1 MCINEFSEHRQVLVV
16 ARWLNLLII
25 IALLLGPWSSPASA
39 QTEDPFIQQMLDR
52 MTVAEKVGQ
61 LFIVTFAG
69 NDVGADSDVGR
80 LILDYKIGGI
90 VLTPANGNFVNN
102 AMTPRQV
109 VTLTNA
115 LQTLAFRPTKDSGT
129 AGPIPLFIA
138 AEHEGDGYPYTAIRG
153 GMTPVPS
160 AMAIGATWPG
170 SSAQSKSDENY
181 AQQVG
186 QIVGRELRAVGVNL
200 LLGPSLDI
208 LNSPRPG
215 LKGDLGVRS
224 FGGDPYWVG
233 KLGKAYIRGV
243 HASSQGRVATIAT
256 HFPGNGGSDRS
267 PDDEIATVEKSIQ
280 ELTRIELAPF
290 IAVTQGDPDNLG
302 VTDGL
307 MSSHIRY
314 RGFQGNIRQ
323 LTRPISFDAAG
334 LQALM
339 NLKEFAN
346 WRPRGIILSDSLG
359 VPAVRQYYDPQLKN
373 FPAKSIAQ
381 DALLAGNDLLYLS
394 RFALNDN
401 WPEQLANIQATIQFF
416 REQYTRDQTFKARV
430 NSALRRILTLKRR
443 LYADFNLKNVLVDP
457 EQLAKE
463 VGQGKN
469 DVAQIGEK
477 AVTLIYPG
485 ANELADRLPS
495 PPRREERILIITD
508 ARQVTDCPAC
518 EPFPLIA
525 PDALQQTILQ
535 LYGPKATGQIAPEQ
549 ISSLTFN
556 QLKAFLQPSEQ
567 FKITKDEQARIERLI
582 RNAEWIIFAMLD
594 LNPVDY
600 PASDALKVFLRQRTD
615 LRDKKIVALAFNAPY
630 YLDTT
635 EISKL
640 TAYYGVFSKV
650 SPFIDAAVRAL
661 FQGFPAQGASPVSIA
676 GINYELVTQ
685 LEPNPTQSI
694 RPLLNSPTPP
704 GPIQVGTTL
713 RVRTTPILDHNG
725 HRVPDGTPVTFR
737 PFYPRDSVYLS
748 PTEATTVD
756 GIAEAA
762 ILAERPG
769 LLQITAV
776 SGGATTSEAD
786 ILALTIQGDREVT
799 ATPSPIPTSTPTPIP
814 PTPTPDPTHRPG
826 APGSRSGPMP
836 NWGALILSLVA
847 IGFGSGGAFA
857 RRRRP
862 TLHLSREVRL
872 LLVSI
877 ATGLFGYILA
887 STFLAGILPMPGTLS
902 VPLVSLGC
910 ALLPFFWPGNAE

>member
-1 MCINEFSEHRQVLVV
+1 MCINYSSGHPKALLT

-25 IALLLGPWSSPASA
+25 VALLLGPWSSPASA

-69 NDVGADSDVGR
+69 NDVGADSDIGR

-102 AMTPRQV
+102 AETPRQV
-109 VTLTNA
+109 VTLTNS
-115 LQTLAFRPTKDSGT
+115 LQTLAFQPVKDSGT

-170 SSAQSKSDENY
+170 SSVQPKSDENY

-243 HASSQGRVATIAT
+243 HEGSKGRVATIAT

-290 IAVTQGDPDNLG
+290 IAATQGDSEYPG
-302 VTDGL
+302 VIDGL

-339 NLKEFAN
+339 NLKDFVN
-346 WRPRGIILSDSLG
+346 WRPRGVILSDSLG

-401 WPEQLANIQATIQFF
+401 WTEQLANIQATIQFF

-443 LYADFNLKNVLVDP
+443 LYSDFNLKNVLVDP
-457 EQLAKE
+457 EQLSKE
-463 VGQGKN
+463 VGQGN
-469 DVAQIGEK
+469 SDVAQIGEK

-508 ARQVTDCPAC
+508 ARQVTDCPTC

-582 RNAEWIIFAMLD
+582 RNAGWMIFAMLD

-661 FQGFPAQGASPVSIA
+661 FQGLPAQGASPVSIA
-676 GINYELVTQ
+676 GINYELVIQ
-685 LEPNPTQSI
+685 MEPKPAQSI
-694 RPLLNSPTPP
+694 RPLLNSPTTA

-713 RVRTTPILDHNG
+713 RVRTTPILDRNG
-725 HRVPDGTPVTFR
+725 HRVPDGTPVIFR

-748 PTEATTVD
+748 ATEATTVD
-756 GIAEAA
+756 GIAKAA

-776 SGGATTSEAD
+776 SGGAATSDAD
-786 ILALTIQGDREVT
+786 ILALPIQGDREVT

-814 PTPTPDPTHRPG
+814 PTPTPAPTQRPG
-826 APGSRSGPMP
+826 APDSRSGPIP
-836 NWGALILSLVA
+836 NWGALFWSLAA
-847 IGFGSGGAFA
+847 IGVGGGGAFA
-857 RRRRP
+857 LRRERM
-862 TLHLSREVRL
+862 LQLSREVRL
-872 LLVSI
+872 LLVSV
-877 ATGLFGYILA
+877 AAGLVGYILA
-887 STFLAGILPMPGTLS
+887 GTFLAGILPMPGMLI

-910 ALLPFFWPGNAE
+910 ALLPFFWPGNTE